1 MLTIFRLYGKNI
13 LTKESNAF
21 NITRLR
27 AMYGNLSIDLTTN
40 LRWSAHRQQITSNT
54 VTTMSWFSMDLTR
67 QLTTLMTALN
77 VAFSLSLRFLNR
89 QG

>member
-1 MLTIFRLYGKNI
+1 MIFHLYDKNI

-21 NITRLR
+21 NITHLR

-54 VTTMSWFSMDLTR
+54 VTIMSWFSMDLTR
-67 QLTTLMTALN
+67 QLSTLKTELN
-77 VAFSLSLRFLNR
+77 IVFSLSLRFLNR